1 MINSNLKTRVF
12 CFRFNCRVQEI
23 YRKIKKYSDV
33 IFFFTHTK
41 FDFEHQNVPKL
52 FATLDERDKKL
63 FNFDMEKLDWKQYV
77 QDNVKGIR
85 VILMKDPL
93 STVPDAIKRQKM
105 FKIVHYSIL
114 YFLYLSLAVFFAY
127 FVMRFF

>member
-1 MINSNLKTRVF
+1 MFFLYF
-12 CFRFNCRVQEI
+12 LRVQEI

-33 IFFFTHTK
+33 IFFFTHKK
-41 FDFEHQNVPKL
+41 FDFEYKNVPKL
-52 FATLDERDKKL
+52 FAKLDEKDKTL

-77 QDNVKGIR
+77 YDNVKGVR

-93 STVPDAIKRQKM
+93 TTIPAAKKRQKM

-114 YFLYLSLAVFFAY
+114 YFLYLTMAVFFAY